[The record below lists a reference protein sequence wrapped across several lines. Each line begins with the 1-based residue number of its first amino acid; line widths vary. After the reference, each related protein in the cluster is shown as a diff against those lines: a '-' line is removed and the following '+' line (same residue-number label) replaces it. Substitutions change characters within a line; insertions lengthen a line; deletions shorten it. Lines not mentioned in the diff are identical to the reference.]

1 MSVSLLVLLPL
12 FDRLLLMCALGLTLL
27 VVTTSSAGV
36 FHCDTTCSFSVFVF
50 PECVGMINRFKI
62 TGFNT
67 VAPHGIVRTH
77 RSPSPVV
84 NTQSLLVP
92 ASLLFCGL
100 SDAPSS
106 SFLTCLL
113 TQFHFASPGLLVL
126 CIQELY
132 Y

>member
-12 FDRLLLMCALGLTLL
+12 FDRLLLMCALELTLL

-50 PECVGMINRFKI
+50 PEGVAQMINRFKI

-100 SDAPSS
+100 SDALLS
-106 SFLTCLL
+106 SFLACLL
-113 TQFHFASPGLLVL
+113 M
-126 CIQELY
+126 
-132 Y
+132 